1 MPRLDGTG
9 PAGQGKMTGRGMGKC
24 EGAFNEQGNR
34 RGMGGGFGGA
44 CGRRRGMGGGRCF
57 NNNTNVQ
64 AGDQK

>member
-24 EGAFNEQGNR
+24 EGASSKQGSGSKMN
-34 RGMGGGFGGA
+34 GGFGGG
-44 CGRRRGMGGGRCF
+44 CGRRRGMGRGGCF
-57 NNNTNVQ
+57 NNDTNVQ